1 MNMQVTYDATTEDIV
16 ASVTANAASRLWLRW
31 TIVGLWLALA
41 AVCLASGSVMF
52 AIAAV
57 CFGFVQVVNITSG
70 GKRMGLKVAPR
81 YVGPTVVTLTEDA
94 LELKTPALDRRIPWT
109 SVSTV
114 AHNPV
119 AWTVLARK
127 TGSAPLSATVLKA
140 PFTEA
145 QRAEVDRFLAG
156 LPKVSHKGGPKDGQQ
171 GGRQGQVPVG
181 AR

>member
-16 ASVTANAASRLWLRW
+16 ASVTANASASRPWLRW

-41 AVCLASGSVMF
+41 AACLAAGSVMF

-57 CFGFVQVVNITSG
+57 CFGFVQVVNITAG
-70 GKRMGLKVAPR
+70 GKRMGQKVAPR

-109 SVSTV
+109 SVSKV

-127 TGSAPLSATVLKA
+127 AGAAPLSATVLKA

-156 LPKVSHKGGPKDGQQ
+156 LPKVGHK
-171 GGRQGQVPVG
+171 GQVPVG